1 MKHEILYIKNMV
13 CPRCIKTVRQLLDG
27 LSIAYS
33 EVILGQV
40 SLKAPLSAGQTDAL
54 KAALRNEGFELID
67 DLLSSKVEAI
77 RLAIIEW
84 ARMSGE
90 RPALADMLQNRM
102 LKEYSAISKL
112 FSQMNSISVER
123 YAILQRI
130 EYAKE
135 LLSYGDKSISEIAW
149 ELGFSSPAHFSAQ
162 FKKETGMSPRQFKAM
177 RDKNR
182 IPIDRI

>member
-1 MKHEILYIKNMV
+1 ME
-13 CPRCIKTVRQLLDG
+13 T
-27 LSIAYS
+27 
-33 EVILGQV
+33 
-40 SLKAPLSAGQTDAL
+40 
-54 KAALRNEGFELID
+54 
-67 DLLSSKVEAI
+67 I

-90 RPALADMLQNRM
+90 RPLLSDFLRARM
-102 LKEYSAISKL
+102 LKEYSSISKL
-112 FSQMNSISVER
+112 FSQMNSMSVER

-135 LLSYGDKSISEIAW
+135 LLSYGDRSISEIAW

-162 FKKETGMSPRQFKAM
+162 FRKETGMSPRQFNAL
-177 RDKNR
+177 RDKDR

>member
-1 MKHEILYIKNMV
+1 
-13 CPRCIKTVRQLLDG
+13 
-27 LSIAYS
+27 
-33 EVILGQV
+33 
-40 SLKAPLSAGQTDAL
+40 
-54 KAALRNEGFELID
+54 
-67 DLLSSKVEAI
+67 
-77 RLAIIEW
+77 
-84 ARMSGE
+84 MSGE

-162 FKKETGMSPRQFKAM
+162 FKKETGMSPKQFKAM